1 MQYNSNELILY
12 RLERS
17 KLCADEA
24 KSALDNGFLFNAE
37 NRIYYSCFYAVTA
50 LALKNEFITSK
61 HKQLIGWFN
70 HYFIKPGII
79 PIQYGRFYKSAF
91 DKRQES
97 DYDDY
102 VTFEVE
108 EVINDYN
115 EMLLFINYLRD
126 FILKDQ

>member
-1 MQYNSNELILY
+1 MPYNINELILY

-37 NRIYYSCFYAVTA
+37 NRIYYSSFYAVTA
-50 LALKNEFITSK
+50 LALKHEFITSK

-70 HYFIKPGII
+70 LNFIKPGII

-102 VTFEVE
+102 VSFEVE

-115 EMLLFINYLRD
+115 EMLLFISHLRD
-126 FILKDQ
+126 FILKDL